1 MLFYIYGTIET
12 SDFTNT
18 PLRWSSRVLPP
29 VFVLLFVFILINIL
43 EPRNIPFGNSFWGG
57 FASFQTYLYISSSL
71 GRICFTQKISF
82 SCWINPIEPVHSGSP
97 VDYSQTWWVSTFDD
111 NKCIKGICKPTFLRH
126 LEPSQFGF
134 LNDCNKHT

>member
-18 PLRWSSRVLPP
+18 PLQWSSRVLPP

-57 FASFQTYLYISSSL
+57 FASFQTYLYISSSW

-82 SCWINPIEPVHSGSP
+82 SCWINPIEPGHSGSP
-97 VDYSQTWWVSTFDD
+97 VDYSQTWWVSKFDD
-111 NKCIKGICKPTFLRH
+111 KKCIKGNCQPTFLRH
-126 LEPSQFGF
+126 IEWL
-134 LNDCNKHT
+134 